1 LTEHYLITLPYF
13 YCLSLP
19 KAQMGAERVLSV
31 YVSTILFISD
41 HEKMSVQVTQG
52 DSAFAQ

>member
-1 LTEHYLITLPYF
+1 
-13 YCLSLP
+13 
-19 KAQMGAERVLSV
+19 MGAERVLSV

-52 DSAFAQ
+52 DSGFAQ